1 MKNAIASFN
10 SNHPPLLPDYGIFF
24 TIDLIVFYQ
33 TIMMLN
39 YLNGNFHIVRHE
51 IRLYVS
57 IGVGMT
63 G

>member
-1 MKNAIASFN
+1 MKHAIASFN
-10 SNHPPLLPDYGIFF
+10 SKHPPQLPDYGIFL

-39 YLNGNFHIVRHE
+39 YLNSNFHIVDE

-57 IGVGMT
+57 T
-63 G
+63 S